1 MSRVEETNKALTELK
16 DTVIE
21 ALKTTSDS
29 HAAIAHV
36 ITFEAGVNEE
46 IAKNLAQLADDIHFI
61 KEAMAKE
68 IEGVESVAVKY
79 KKAAESYGPK
89 CLDCRYSDTMDY
101 VDKDGIRN
109 RDVDWC
115 TRKHQKI
122 DFYNTPVCGYFE
134 YKEQEAES

>member
-21 ALKTTSDS
+21 ALKATSDS

-61 KEAMAKE
+61 
-68 IEGVESVAVKY
+68 
-79 KKAAESYGPK
+79 
-89 CLDCRYSDTMDY
+89 
-101 VDKDGIRN
+101 
-109 RDVDWC
+109 
-115 TRKHQKI
+115 RK
-122 DFYNTPVCGYFE
+122 NL
-134 YKEQEAES
+134 EAES